1 MLIPE
6 ANVRHLMLRDDVIDA
21 VREERFHIH
30 AISTVDEGLMLLSG
44 REAGERGADGRFP
57 AGSVNAAVEDVLLAN
72 VKRLKE
78 VRMGATDHAQG
89 VH

>member
-1 MLIPE
+1 MARRLKAE
-6 ANVRHLMLRDDVIDA
+6 ALKA
-21 VREERFHIH
+21 VC
-30 AISTVDEGLMLLSG
+30 D
-44 REAGERGADGRFP
+44 P
-57 AGSVNAAVEDVLLAN
+57 AGSVNAAVEDALLAN